1 VSTPAL
7 SRRRL
12 LARGIAWNAWYHLF
26 VTALALG
33 AMMIL
38 VRIIPPAE
46 YGRFGA
52 AIGLLALLNSFNFV
66 GFVAQA
72 LQLPDGQEPD
82 WSLHWSAGFYI
93 QMSLMLACNGLAG
106 LCWLAPDYRAI
117 APLLHLAAFGLVLDW
132 PAQLWAAMLR
142 REMNFRRLKVLHAC
156 STTLNL
162 LVTIIAGL
170 AGGGAY
176 AIVLGGNV
184 ITPLPL
190 AVDLLLVHRWRPRPG
205 WWGWPDWPLYRPALR
220 FGLQQSGSALLG
232 GARGALESVVLPGAV
247 GFVPMGLLN
256 RSRALF
262 TSTIGRAGQVLVETA
277 YPLLPRYV
285 SDLKLYA
292 RHAALFW
299 QILMLVLLPGALY
312 LGLEGPALSRLLYG
326 ERWIGAD
333 PLFWPGTLAGLGL
346 GLFVA
351 GSSVL
356 LAASRLRSCLLLDAL
371 AAGLSVPVIAV
382 AWAGGG
388 ILAYAWA
395 VAAGQLAVG
404 TIALALA
411 SSRLAVRWV
420 RSALVPPAVGSLL
433 AIGAVLIVERTGVI
447 SALIPR
453 LCLATF
459 LYALTLAVSLRGLFP
474 VPLAALLSGVPG
486 GGRVSGWLRLPVTP
500 SVSAAPKHTN

>member
-1 VSTPAL
+1 MSAPAL
-7 SRRRL
+7 SRRQL
-12 LARGIAWNAWYHLF
+12 LARGIAWNTWYHLF
-26 VTALALG
+26 GTAVALG

-52 AIGLLALLNSFNFV
+52 ALGLLALLNSFNFV

-82 WSLHWSAGFYI
+82 WSLHWSAGLYI
-93 QMSLMLACNGLAG
+93 QTSLMLVCHGLAG

-142 REMNFRRLKVLHAC
+142 REMDFRRLKVLHAC
-156 STTLNL
+156 STILNL

-190 AVDLLLVHRWRPRPG
+190 VVDLLIVRRWRPGPR
-205 WWGWPDWPLYRPALR
+205 WWGWPDWALYRPALR
-220 FGLQQSGSALLG
+220 FGLQQSSSALLG
-232 GARGALESVVLPGAV
+232 SARGALESVVLPGAV

-262 TSTIGRAGQVLVETA
+262 TSTIGRVGQVLVETA

-285 SDLKLYA
+285 GDPKLYA
-292 RHAALFW
+292 RQATLFC

-326 ERWIGAD
+326 ERWIAAD
-333 PLFWPGTLAGLGL
+333 PLFWPGALAGLGL
-346 GLFVA
+346 GLFGA

-356 LAASRLRSCLLLDAL
+356 LAASRLRTCLLLDAL

-388 ILAYAWA
+388 IVAYAWA

-404 TIALALA
+404 TIALAVA
-411 SSRLAVRWV
+411 SSRLTVRWV
-420 RSALVPPAVGSLL
+420 RSVVVPPAVGSLL
-433 AIGAVLIVERTGVI
+433 AIGAGLIVDGAI
-447 SALIPR
+447 STLTPR
-453 LCLATF
+453 LCLATCV
-459 LYALTLAVSLRGLFP
+459 YAFTVAVSIRGLFP
-474 VPLAALLSGVPG
+474 GPLVTLLSGVPG
-486 GGRVSGWLRLPVTP
+486 GGRVSGWLRLPVAP
-500 SVSAAPKHTN
+500 AVSAARQRAS

>member
-1 VSTPAL
+1 MSVP

-12 LARGIAWNAWYHLF
+12 LARGIAWNTWYHLF
-26 VTALALG
+26 GTVLALG

-52 AIGLLALLNSFNFV
+52 ALGLLALLNSFNFG

-72 LQLPDGQEPD
+72 VQLPDGQEPD
-82 WSLHWSAGFYI
+82 WPLHWSAGLYI
-93 QMSLMLACNGLAG
+93 QLSLTLVCHGLAG

-142 REMNFRRLKVLHAC
+142 REMDFRRLKVLQAC
-156 STTLNL
+156 STTLTL

-184 ITPLPL
+184 ISPLPL
-190 AVDLLLVHRWRPRPG
+190 AVDLLLIRRWRPGPR
-205 WWGWPDWPLYRPALR
+205 WWGWPDWALYRPALR

-262 TSTIGRAGQVLVETA
+262 TNTMGRVGQVLVETA

-285 SDLKLYA
+285 GDPKVYA
-292 RHAALFW
+292 RHATLFC
-299 QILMLVLLPGALY
+299 QILMLLLLPGALY
-312 LGLEGPALSRLLYG
+312 VGLEGPALSRLLYG
-326 ERWIGAD
+326 ERWTAAD
-333 PLFWPGTLAGLGL
+333 PLFWPAALAGLGL
-346 GLFVA
+346 GLFWA

-382 AWAGGG
+382 AWAGSG
-388 ILAYAWA
+388 IVAYAWA

-404 TIALALA
+404 TIALAVA
-411 SSRLAVRWV
+411 SSKLAVRWV
-420 RSALVPPAVGSLL
+420 RSALVPPAVGSFLG
-433 AIGAVLIVERTGVI
+433 IGAVLIVEESGII
-447 SALIPR
+447 SAPIPR
-453 LCLATF
+453 LCVATS
-459 LYALTLAVSLRGLFP
+459 LYALTVAMSLRGLFP
-474 VPLAALLSGVPG
+474 GPLATMLNRVPG
-486 GGRVSGWLRLPVTP
+486 GDRVRRWLRLPVVP
-500 SVSAAPKHTN
+500 ALSAALQHTD